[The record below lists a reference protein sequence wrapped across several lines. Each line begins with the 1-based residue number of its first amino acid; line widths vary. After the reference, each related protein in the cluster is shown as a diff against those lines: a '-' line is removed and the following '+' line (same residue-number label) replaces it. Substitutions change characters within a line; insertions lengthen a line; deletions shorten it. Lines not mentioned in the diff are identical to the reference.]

1 MRLSN
6 LDFLQTINESLLNLG
21 ITSSNL
27 YNIEKLKYRT
37 SSTLVGSNLN
47 IDQNDIWHT
56 LSNSNGN
63 VYNYDYTASNLQL
76 SITSTSDGDRLG
88 STGISTVIVN
98 GVNSNFDSVSEV
110 IVLTGTT
117 QKLSTNNFQSVNS
130 LQVLSYGSN
139 KSAAGNIYFNASN
152 NSNLHCAIDIND
164 SGIFPGR
171 YTIPRGFTGYLDSV
185 NLSCTTSDNVE
196 IGVFASSPSLPL
208 QRKGSIFLYQ
218 NSFSGASTS
227 FAPLPEKFTI
237 IYAAKRLTNN
247 LTKTSVSQRI
257 LLVRNGEII

>member
-130 LQVLSYGSN
+130 LYRSSVMVQI
-139 KSAAGNIYFNASN
+139 KARQ
-152 NSNLHCAIDIND
+152 
-164 SGIFPGR
+164 GIFISTR
-171 YTIPRGFTGYLDSV
+171 V
-185 NLSCTTSDNVE
+185 TTVT
-196 IGVFASSPSLPL
+196 
-208 QRKGSIFLYQ
+208 
-218 NSFSGASTS
+218 STV
-227 FAPLPEKFTI
+227 
-237 IYAAKRLTNN
+237 RLT
-247 LTKTSVSQRI
+247 LMTLAFFLAVIQYRGV
-257 LLVRNGEII
+257 LLVI